1 MPTTK
6 QCNGPY
12 QVATAATEGYLPYL
26 ACHLLTLG
34 ENGSKEVPLEITVI
48 HRGIPIEAQRG
59 LEALIPYPHSLRWI
73 EPQKS
78 LLEKIG
84 APLDFAACSP
94 HYFRLLIPYL
104 LPDHRRAIYL
114 DADTM
119 VLNDIS
125 SLWNTDL
132 EGHAIAAVLDYL
144 PCIRDAVS
152 NWREL
157 HVDPDAPYLNSGVL
171 VMDLARW
178 TSEKISLRVLKVCRE
193 NQAHLWA
200 HGKWPQFDQ
209 YGLNVVL
216 AGRWKAL
223 DPMWNR
229 GTDLPQTA
237 ARIIHYLGNGKPG
250 LATCQPVF
258 NQLFFDVLRRT
269 PYRDWLPV
277 SNSEKPALV
286 A

>member
-1 MPTTK
+1 MPPGLK
-6 QCNGPY
+6 
-12 QVATAATEGYLPYL
+12 
-26 ACHLLTLG
+26 
-34 ENGSKEVPLEITVI
+34 SKF
-48 HRGIPIEAQRG
+48 R
-59 LEALIPYPHSLRWI
+59 LRWI
-73 EPQKS
+73 EPHET

-84 APLDFAACSP
+84 APLDFLTCSP
-94 HYFRLLIPYL
+94 HYFRLLIPFL
-104 LPDHRRAIYL
+104 LPDHPLAIYL

-144 PCIRDAVS
+144 PRIRDAVS

-157 HVDPDAPYLNSGVL
+157 HIDPDAPYLNSGVL

-178 TSEKISLRVLKVCRE
+178 TTEKISLRVLKICRE
-193 NQAHLWA
+193 NQDHLRA
-200 HGKWPQFDQ
+200 QGQWPQFDQ

-229 GTDLPQTA
+229 GTDLPPTV
-237 ARIIHYLGNGKPG
+237 ARIIHYLGNGKAG

-269 PYRDWLPV
+269 PYRDWLPAG
-277 SNSEKPALV
+277 NSEKPALV
-286 A
+286 G